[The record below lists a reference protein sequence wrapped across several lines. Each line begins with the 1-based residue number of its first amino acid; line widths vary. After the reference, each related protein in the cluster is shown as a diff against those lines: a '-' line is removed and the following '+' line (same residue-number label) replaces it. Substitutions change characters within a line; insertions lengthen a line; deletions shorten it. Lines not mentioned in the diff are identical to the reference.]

1 MRFSRDRRGQS
12 VVVGT
17 VILFGFLI
25 VALGVYQVQ
34 VVPTDNANI
43 EFEHSQAVE
52 DDFGDL
58 RNDVLRTGATGSTG
72 STQIRLGTR
81 YPTRTFF
88 INPPPVSGSLETEA
102 TGPIQIQN
110 ATVGAGAHENARD
123 FWNTSPSF
131 ETRSLRYDAEYNE
144 FDGAPKL
151 IYEHSIVAAEFDDA
165 VLLRTGQPI
174 VSEERISL
182 TALTGSVSES
192 GVAPRSVDPRAV
204 SASDTTIPLE
214 PTGGN
219 ITLELP
225 TAVEDADALAERWN
239 STLPPSA
246 TATPNATG
254 EAINVTLANGSDPYR
269 LALSEVSLDASGET
283 EPAYVA
289 PFGPQNVAL
298 DDTVTVEVRDRYNNP
313 VPDATV
319 SIVED
324 GRENTTN
331 DDGRVFFEA
340 NRTSITATINGT
352 DAQPYEDVSFDAS
365 ADAPTTG
372 VNRIY
377 DVEWNETDPVLVE
390 EGATNE
396 ELDILVSDADSGAP
410 IDDAAVDVA
419 LTPLGNVNG
428 IPSFDDPLETNATGQ
443 TNVRSLN
450 TDGANAGDNFTFYA
464 SAGDDVDAIRLEV
477 IGSNEPALS
486 YVARSGDQPNTNG
499 RITFQLENTGSAD
512 AIITGIRV
520 DETTDPQASRVN
532 DGGSAEFNGASSNL
546 NLPSGQFL
554 EIGATSITD
563 LDTNA
568 VITQGSTETF
578 NLQQF
583 RKVAGGSGNTNPRDM
598 SGDDVTITLRFNDGT
613 TTTVTI
619 ENIS

>member
-1 MRFSRDRRGQS
+1 
-12 VVVGT
+12 
-17 VILFGFLI
+17 
-25 VALGVYQVQ
+25 
-34 VVPTDNANI
+34 
-43 EFEHSQAVE
+43 
-52 DDFGDL
+52 
-58 RNDVLRTGATGSTG
+58 
-72 STQIRLGTR
+72 
-81 YPTRTFF
+81 
-88 INPPPVSGSLETEA
+88 
-102 TGPIQIQN
+102 
-110 ATVGAGAHENARD
+110 
-123 FWNTSPSF
+123 
-131 ETRSLRYDAEYNE
+131 
-144 FDGAPKL
+144 
-151 IYEHSIVAAEFDDA
+151 
-165 VLLRTGQPI
+165 
-174 VSEERISL
+174 
-182 TALTGSVSES
+182 
-192 GVAPRSVDPRAV
+192 
-204 SASDTTIPLE
+204 
-214 PTGGN
+214 
-219 ITLELP
+219 
-225 TAVEDADALAERWN
+225 
-239 STLPPSA
+239 
-246 TATPNATG
+246 
-254 EAINVTLANGSDPYR
+254 
-269 LALSEVSLDASGET
+269 
-283 EPAYVA
+283 VA

-532 DGGSAEFNGASSNL
+532 DGGSSNL